1 MRVVDY
7 IAHLS
12 EPWNDVAPPR
22 QCVMR
27 ATNRWAFAV
36 TIAATAIVVKL
47 KVRYKNYR

>member
-27 ATNRWAFAV
+27 AANRWAFGV